1 MAPDRFDKYKI
12 GIDVEA
18 DLSIKETEEDTEEEQ
33 EEEYDVV
40 EIDVKDEEI
49 KLMDADELD
58 SLGKEIGVRRKSGE
72 NDVNFRERVAL
83 HEIEG
88 NLEKCLEAT
97 FAKRKDSWHMDEIRL
112 YNVFKNAK
120 TDAKERFI
128 KDYLNREEMSQ
139 ENKNISQI
147 HGVEFP
153 EPCVLSNEMR
163 EVMIWFL
170 GSVAP
175 WERDPCLGCTH
186 CPLGKESLG
195 GEGQE

>member
-1 MAPDRFDKYKI
+1 MAPDRFEKYKI

-18 DLSIKETEEDTEEEQ
+18 DLSIKETEDDTEEEAA
-33 EEEYDVV
+33 EDEYDVV
-40 EIDVKDEEI
+40 ETEPEEKEI
-49 KLMDADELD
+49 KHMDADELD
-58 SLGKEIGVRRKSGE
+58 SLGKEIGVERQGDECDEDYRR
-72 NDVNFRERVAL
+72 RIAL

-97 FAKRKDSWHMDEIRL
+97 LAKLRGVWNSDEVRL
-112 YNVFKNAK
+112 YNIFKNAEL
-120 TDAKERFI
+120 DVRERFI

-139 ENKNISQI
+139 ENRNISQI

-175 WERDPCLGCTH
+175 WERDPCLGCSH
-186 CPLGKESLG
+186 CPLGKEALG
-195 GEGQE
+195 DGE